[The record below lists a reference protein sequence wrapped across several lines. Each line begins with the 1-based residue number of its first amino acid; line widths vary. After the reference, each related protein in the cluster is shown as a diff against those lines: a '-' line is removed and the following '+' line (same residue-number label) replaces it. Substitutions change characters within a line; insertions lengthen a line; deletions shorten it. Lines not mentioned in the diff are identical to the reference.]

1 MQPEPT
7 TSSPRRPNPVHESS
21 PEQSAQY
28 GFSAPD
34 DDDSS
39 SRERLDVATS
49 AEPSSSQGVESRLAG
64 LSVEDQRKKRISEY
78 ENALLPS
85 PPKRQ
90 VNEGPGF
97 KVVKKKG
104 GKSEGNGLQLDE
116 FPNGLFLS
124 LPSSFPIL
132 ISKQRS

>member
-7 TSSPRRPNPVHESS
+7 TSSPRLPNPVNESS

-39 SRERLDVATS
+39 SRERLDVAGSQASS

-85 PPKRQ
+85 PLKRQ
-90 VNEGPGF
+90 LNEGPGF

-104 GKSEGNGLQLDE
+104 GKGDGNGLQLDE
-116 FPNGLFLS
+116 FPNGISLS
-124 LPSSFPIL
+124 LLPLPPQI
-132 ISKQRS
+132 

>member
-7 TSSPRRPNPVHESS
+7 TSSPRRPNPVNESS

-28 GFSAPD
+28 GFSAAD

-39 SRERLDVATS
+39 SRERLDVAESPS
-49 AEPSSSQGVESRLAG
+49 AEPGTLGVESRLAG

-78 ENALLPS
+78 ENALLLS
-85 PPKRQ
+85 PLKRQ

-104 GKSEGNGLQLDE
+104 GKIDGNGLQLDE
-116 FPNGLFLS
+116 FPNGMFLS
-124 LPSSFPIL
+124 LPLFP
-132 ISKQRS
+132 